1 MLNPVNAYTK
11 STFTEPSYLNQNGTE
26 QVRRVFSMEFDLN
39 YNVHRQFVGKFTPM
53 SFSILYTVYYDDSIE
68 PADIDIF
75 KRKVTRLMSPY
86 TNEALMVDVD
96 SHFFV
101 HLLKG
106 QDQGYNRKDL
116 YDDIFKQVKTDGKIW
131 YSHDQVPPL
140 TIQEQY
146 VVSYDVGDERHGPMR
161 DPVNVVKHLTN
172 RINERDAS
180 FIVLK
185 GLITDGNHLPR
196 E

>member
-1 MLNPVNAYTK
+1 MLIPIEAYIHPD
-11 STFTEPSYLNQNGTE
+11 FTSHYYTNVEQTE
-26 QVRRVFSMEFDLN
+26 NTSRLFFMEFDLN
-39 YNVHRQFVGKFTPM
+39 YTVHRQFVGKFTPM
-53 SFSILYTVYYDDSIE
+53 SFSISYETYYDDSIE
-68 PADIDIF
+68 PADIEIF
-75 KRKVTRLMSPY
+75 ERKVKRLMSPY

-116 YDDIFKQVKTDGKIW
+116 YDDIFSQVKIDGKIW

-146 VVSYDVGDERHGPMR
+146 VVSYDVGDPRHGPMR
-161 DPVNVVKHLTN
+161 DPINVVKHLAN
-172 RINERDAS
+172 RINEIDSS

-185 GLITDGNHLPR
+185 GLITDGNHKLR